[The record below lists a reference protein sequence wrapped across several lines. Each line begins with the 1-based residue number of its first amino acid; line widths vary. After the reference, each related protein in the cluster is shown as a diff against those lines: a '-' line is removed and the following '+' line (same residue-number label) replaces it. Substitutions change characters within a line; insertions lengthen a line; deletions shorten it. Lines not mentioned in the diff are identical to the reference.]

1 MTALMIASATLTGC
15 GTGSAPAG
23 QQASGNITL
32 DTALTA
38 AEKEARI
45 FTPEVMWKMGRI
57 GSSSL
62 SPDGKEVLYALTYYN
77 MADNKGYTSLY
88 VMPLGEPDQARQIT
102 DNSGKDNS
110 PAWGIDPT
118 TGRTT
123 VYFLSS
129 RGKDSQGET
138 TPQLWAVGSD
148 GSGMR
153 QLSSVAGGIT
163 GTMDAV
169 LQNIFDFAQ
178 SGVDIALGLIGT
190 MAFFCGLMKLMEE
203 SGLCDK
209 LGKAIYPVMRL
220 LFPDVPKDHPANS
233 IMALYFAANILG
245 IGNAATPFGL
255 KTMQELQT
263 LNKTKNIATNAQC
276 MLMAISTT
284 SITLLPSTVI
294 SIRASIQADGAAEIV
309 VPVIIAT
316 TISTITGVTFSLLFQ
331 RTKRWKLENVIER
344 EIAAGTLEVN
354 EDYIG
359 DDPIVLPEGY
369 KLKTD
374 FGSKEE

>member
-1 MTALMIASATLTGC
+1 MMNYLF
-15 GTGSAPAG
+15 
-23 QQASGNITL
+23 
-32 DTALTA
+32 A
-38 AEKEARI
+38 A
-45 FTPEVMWKMGRI
+45 FMLI
-57 GSSSL
+57 G
-62 SPDGKEVLYALTYYN
+62 V
-77 MADNKGYTSLY
+77 
-88 VMPLGEPDQARQIT
+88 
-102 DNSGKDNS
+102 
-110 PAWGIDPT
+110 
-118 TGRTT
+118 
-123 VYFLSS
+123 
-129 RGKDSQGET
+129 
-138 TPQLWAVGSD
+138 
-148 GSGMR
+148 
-153 QLSSVAGGIT
+153 VAGGIT

-220 LFPDVPKDHPANS
+220 LFPDVPADHPANS

-294 SIRASIQADGAAEIV
+294 SIRASVQADGAAEIV

-316 TISTITGVTFSLLFQ
+316 TISTVTGVGFSLLFQ